1 VGRAPSVLSTGRRAA
16 VFAALAVAV
25 GCYYAW
31 SDSLWNGSTWWDV
44 TWISLVLVPATFG
57 FVYLALPLRRWRGN
71 LPLGLALVLVTWGL
85 EEPSLHALA
94 DFGKLAAATLL
105 GFWFITLF
113 ETLGLVVFVALL
125 IPWIDAYSVWRGPTS
140 NIVSRHPHVFTSL
153 SFALPIPGEHDAARL
168 GPPDLLFFALF
179 LAAAARFRL
188 RVFWTWLALALS
200 FGATLAIAVGGDI
213 SGLPAL
219 PGLSI
224 AFLGVNADLLM
235 PTLRRGWQAVRAGGD
250 SRTPP

>member
-1 VGRAPSVLSTGRRAA
+1 LRPARRAA
-16 VFAALAVAV
+16 IFAVLAVAV
-25 GCYYAW
+25 GSYYAW
-31 SDSLWNGSTWWDV
+31 SDSLWNASTWWDV
-44 TWISLVLVPATFG
+44 AWISLVLVPAVFG
-57 FVYLALPLRRWRGN
+57 FVYLGLPLRRWRGA
-71 LPLGLALVLVTWGL
+71 LPLGLVLVLVTWGL
-85 EEPSLHALA
+85 EEASLNALA
-94 DFGKLAAATLL
+94 DFSKLAAATLL

-140 NIVSRHPHVFTSL
+140 NIVSKHPHVFTSL

-168 GPPDLLFFALF
+168 GPPDLFFFALF
-179 LAAAARFRL
+179 LAATARFGL
-188 RVFWTWLALALS
+188 RTSRTWLALALS
-200 FGATLAIAVGGDI
+200 FGATLAIAVGADI

-224 AFLGVNADLLM
+224 AFLGVNADLLW
-235 PTLRRGWQAVRAGGD
+235 PVVRRGWAAVAGG

>member
-1 VGRAPSVLSTGRRAA
+1 LSLRRR
-16 VFAALAVAV
+16 VTLFLALALAV

-31 SDSLWNGSTWWDV
+31 SRSLWNGSVWWDV
-44 TWISLVLVPATFG
+44 AWLAFVLVPAVFA
-57 FVYLALPLRRWRGN
+57 FVYLALPLWEWRGN
-71 LPLGLALVLVTWGL
+71 LPLGLALVPVVWGL
-85 EEPSLHALA
+85 ERANLNALA

-105 GFWFITLF
+105 GFWFISVF
-113 ETLGLVVFVALL
+113 ETIGLVVFVALL

-140 NIVSRHPHVFTSL
+140 NIVSKHPHVFTSL
-153 SFALPIPGEHDAARL
+153 SFALPIPGEHDSARL

-188 RVFWTWLALALS
+188 RIFWTWLALALS
-200 FGATLAIAVGGDI
+200 FGATIGIAVAAGI

-224 AFLGVNADLLM
+224 AFLGVNADLLW
-235 PTLRRGWQAVRAGGD
+235 PVVRRGWVAVKGG
-250 SRTPP
+250 SRPAS

>member
-1 VGRAPSVLSTGRRAA
+1 MGERILVVAA
-16 VFAALAVAV
+16 AV

-44 TWISLVLVPATFG
+44 AWISLVTCPATFG
-57 FVYLALPLRRWRGN
+57 FVYLALPLRRWRGI
-71 LPLGLALVLVTWGL
+71 LPLGLVLVLVTWGL
-85 EEPSLHALA
+85 EEAGLHALA

-140 NIVSRHPHVFTSL
+140 NIVSKHPHVFTSL

-179 LAAAARFRL
+179 LATAARFRL

-200 FGATLAIAVGGDI
+200 FGATLAIAVGADL

-224 AFLGVNADLLM
+224 AFLGVNADLLW
-235 PTLRRGWQAVRAGGD
+235 PTIRRGWKAATGRERQPD
-250 SRTPP
+250 PPVT

>member
-1 VGRAPSVLSTGRRAA
+1 MTLRRRAA
-16 VFAALAVAV
+16 LFLVLAAAA

-31 SDSLWNGSTWWDV
+31 SRSLWNASVWWDV
-44 TWISLVLVPATFG
+44 AWLDFVLVPGAFA
-57 FVYLALPLRRWRGN
+57 FVYLALPLRAWRGN
-71 LPLGLALVLVTWGL
+71 LPAGLALVLAVWGL
-85 EEPSLHALA
+85 EEANLHELA

-105 GFWFITLF
+105 GFWFVNLF

-140 NIVSRHPHVFTSL
+140 NIVSKHPHVFTSL
-153 SFALPIPGEHDAARL
+153 SFALPIPGEHDSARL

-188 RVFWTWLALALS
+188 RVGWTWLALALS
-200 FGATLAIAVGGDI
+200 FGATIAIAVAAGI

-224 AFLGVNADLLM
+224 AFLAVNADLLW
-235 PTLRRGWQAVRAGGD
+235 PVVRRGWAAVTCG

>member
-1 VGRAPSVLSTGRRAA
+1 MGRAPALLSSRQRALL
-16 VFAALAVAV
+16 VAALGVLV
-25 GCYYAW
+25 GSYYAW
-31 SDSLWNGSTWWDV
+31 SSSLWNVSTWWDV
-44 TWISLVLVPATFG
+44 AWLSFVLVPAVFS
-57 FVYLALPLRRWRGN
+57 FVYLALPLRTWRGA
-71 LPLGLALVLVTWGL
+71 LPVGLALILVTWGL
-85 EEPSLHALA
+85 EEANLHALA
-94 DFGKLAAATLL
+94 DFCKLGAATLL
-105 GFWFITLF
+105 GFWFVSLF

-140 NIVSRHPHVFTSL
+140 NIVAHHEEVFTSL

-179 LAAAARFRL
+179 VAAADRFGL

-200 FGATLAIAVGGDI
+200 FGATLAIAVGADI

-224 AFLGVNADLLM
+224 AFLAVNIDLLW
-235 PTLRRGWQAVRAGGD
+235 PTFRRGWSAITGG
-250 SRTPP
+250 SRTSP

>member
-1 VGRAPSVLSTGRRAA
+1 VGRTAAVLSPGRRALL
-16 VFAALAVAV
+16 VAALGVLV
-25 GCYYAW
+25 GSYYAW
-31 SDSLWNGSTWWDV
+31 SGSLWNASTWWDV
-44 TWISLVLVPATFG
+44 AWISFVLVPAVFS
-57 FVYLALPLRRWRGN
+57 FVYLALPLRTWRGA
-71 LPLGLALVLVTWGL
+71 LPTGLALVLVTWGL
-85 EEPSLHALA
+85 EEASLHALA
-94 DFGKLAAATLL
+94 DFCKLGAAALL
-105 GFWFITLF
+105 GFWFVSLF

-140 NIVSRHPHVFTSL
+140 NIVSHHEHVFTTL
-153 SFALPIPGEHDAARL
+153 SFALPIAGEHDAARL

-179 LAAAARFRL
+179 LAAADRFRL

-200 FGATLAIAVGGDI
+200 FGATLAIAVGADL

-224 AFLGVNADLLM
+224 AFLAVNLDLLW
-235 PTLRRGWQAVRAGGD
+235 PTFRRGWAALTGG

>member
-1 VGRAPSVLSTGRRAA
+1 MTLRRRAA
-16 VFAALAVAV
+16 LFLVLAAAA

-31 SDSLWNGSTWWDV
+31 SRSLWNASVWWDV
-44 TWISLVLVPATFG
+44 AWLDFVLVPGAFA
-57 FVYLALPLRRWRGN
+57 FVYLALPLRAWRGN
-71 LPLGLALVLVTWGL
+71 LPAGLALVLAVWGL
-85 EEPSLHALA
+85 EEANLHELA

-105 GFWFITLF
+105 GFWFVNLF

-140 NIVSRHPHVFTSL
+140 NIVSKHPHVFTSL
-153 SFALPIPGEHDAARL
+153 SFALPIPGEHDSARL

-188 RVFWTWLALALS
+188 RVGWTWLALVAS
-200 FGATLAIAVGGDI
+200 FGATIAIAVAASI

-224 AFLGVNADLLM
+224 GFLVPNADLLW
-235 PTLRRGWQAVRAGGD
+235 PVVRRGWNAVRA
-250 SRTPP
+250 RP

>member
-1 VGRAPSVLSTGRRAA
+1 VGRAPALLTPAGQTAIFAGLAAA
-16 VFAALAVAV
+16 V
-25 GCYYAW
+25 GGYYAW
-31 SDSLWNGSTWWDV
+31 SDSLWNASTWWDV
-44 TWISLVLVPATFG
+44 AWVSLVLVPAVFG
-57 FVYLALPLRRWRGN
+57 FVYLALPLRGRHAA
-71 LPLGLALVLVTWGL
+71 LPVALVLVLVTWGL
-85 EEPSLHALA
+85 EEANLNALA

-113 ETLGLVVFVALL
+113 ETLGLVVLVALL

-140 NIVSRHPHVFTSL
+140 NIVSNHPHVFTSL

-168 GPPDLLFFALF
+168 GPPDLFFFALF
-179 LAAAARFRL
+179 LATAARFRL

-200 FGATLAIAVGGDI
+200 FGATLAIAVGAGI

-224 AFLGVNADLLM
+224 AFLGVNADLLW
-235 PTLRRGWQAVRAGGD
+235 PVFRRAWAAVAGG
-250 SRTPP
+250 SRPTS

>member
-1 VGRAPSVLSTGRRAA
+1 LTRRRRAA
-16 VFAALAVAV
+16 LSLVLALAV

-31 SDSLWNGSTWWDV
+31 SSSLWNASTWWDV
-44 TWISLVLVPATFG
+44 AWISLVLVPAVFG
-57 FVYLALPLRRWRGN
+57 FVYLALPIRRWRGT
-71 LPLGLALVLVTWGL
+71 LPAGLALALVTWGL
-85 EEPSLHALA
+85 EEAGLHALG
-94 DFGKLAAATLL
+94 DFAKLAAATLL

-140 NIVSRHPHVFTSL
+140 NIVSNHPHVFTSV

-179 LAAAARFRL
+179 LAAADRFRL

-200 FGATLAIAVGGDI
+200 FGATLAIAAGADI
-213 SGLPAL
+213 SGVPAL

-224 AFLGVNADLLM
+224 AFLGANSDLVW
-235 PTLRRGWQAVRAGGD
+235 PVIRRGWSAATGG
-250 SRTPP
+250 SRPAS

>member
-1 VGRAPSVLSTGRRAA
+1 LSLRLRVVL
-16 VFAALAVAV
+16 FAALAAAV

-31 SDSLWNGSTWWDV
+31 SSSLWSASTWWDV
-44 TWISLVLVPATFG
+44 AWLSFVLVPAVFG
-57 FVYLALPLRRWRGN
+57 FVLLALPLWRWQWS
-71 LPLGLALVLVTWGL
+71 LPVGLALGLVTWGL
-85 EEPSLHALA
+85 VEAGQNALA
-94 DFGKLAAATLL
+94 NFTKLAAAALV
-105 GFWFITLF
+105 GFWFLRLF
-113 ETLGLVVFVALL
+113 ESVGLVVFVACL

-140 NIVSRHPHVFTSL
+140 NIVSHHPGVFTNV

-200 FGATLAIAVGGDI
+200 FGATLAIAVGADI

-224 AFLGVNADLLM
+224 AFLGVNLDLLL
-235 PTLRRGWQAVRAGGD
+235 PVFRRGWDAVR
-250 SRTPP
+250 SRA